1 MAKNFVIKSKKDAQH
16 VVNNFYK
23 FANNLYCENDEVY
36 DAICFKN
43 SNISSPYSGVTYLFK
58 KNNKFYTFCEG
69 QNWRDKQ
76 AEEIENIADFIYKN
90 RKGINNRINTT
101 F

>member
-1 MAKNFVIKSKKDAQH
+1 MAKNFVIKSKKDFRD

-23 FANNLYCENDEVY
+23 FSNDSYCENDEVY

-43 SNISSPYSGVTYLFK
+43 SNISTPYTGVTYLFK
-58 KNNKFYTFCEG
+58 KSNKFYTLNEG
-69 QNWRDKQ
+69 QNWRDME
-76 AEEIENIADFIYKN
+76 AEEIKNIADFIYKN
-90 RKGINNRINTT
+90 RKGINNRINTM